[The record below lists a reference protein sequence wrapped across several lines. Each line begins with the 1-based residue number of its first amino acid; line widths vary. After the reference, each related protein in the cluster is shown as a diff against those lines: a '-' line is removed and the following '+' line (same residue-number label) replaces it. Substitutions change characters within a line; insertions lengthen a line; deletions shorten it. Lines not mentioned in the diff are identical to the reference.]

1 MAKIFQL
8 LYSLNDGGAES
19 LVKNYSLMLKQDG
32 FDVYVIIIYPNK
44 KSSVYKALEE
54 NGIKIISLYPER
66 NFIFR
71 LINRLYGRLFLTKRL
86 KKLIDIYSPSVI
98 HIHSNLL
105 GLVCNLKDSLNNT
118 KLFYTCHS
126 IPEKYF
132 AGDRK
137 KEYYAAKELIRD
149 NDMTMIGLHQE
160 MVHELNSMF
169 GIDTARLIYNGVNP
183 KLYFKSYDKRCS
195 LRTALGIP
203 KNAFVIGH
211 VGRFEDVKNHKYLVS
226 IYSSLRLIREESF
239 LVLIGDGS
247 LQAEI
252 EDSLNNIKADYRI
265 LSHRTDIPDLLNIMD
280 VFVFP
285 SKYEGMPLTLIEAQ
299 YAGLPCIVSKN
310 INKECIFS
318 TNTHV
323 MDINLNP
330 EEWAKCIA
338 SIEYRPETVSCDKF
352 DLNMIIKTL
361 EKLYM
366 EGEGYNN

>member
-1 MAKIFQL
+1 MTKIFQL
-8 LYSLNDGGAES
+8 LNSLNDGGVSS
-19 LVKNYSLMLKQDG
+19 LVRNYSLMLKQDG
-32 FDVYVIIIYPNK
+32 FDVYVIVIYPNK
-44 KSSVYKALEE
+44 KSSVHKALEK

-66 NFIFR
+66 NLIFR
-71 LINRLYGRLFLTKRL
+71 LINRLCGRFIL
-86 KKLIDIYSPSVI
+86 KKKLKRLIDIHNPSVI
-98 HIHSNLL
+98 HVHSSLL
-105 GLVCNLKDSLNNT
+105 GLVCKIKDSLNNT

-126 IPEKYF
+126 IPERYF

-160 MVHELNSMF
+160 MVHELNGMF

-183 KLYFKSYDKRCS
+183 KLYYKSYDKRCS
-195 LRTALGIP
+195 LRAALGIP

-239 LVLIGDGS
+239 LVLVGDGS
-247 LQAEI
+247 LQGEI

-285 SKYEGMPLTLIEAQ
+285 SKYEGMPLALIEAQ
-299 YAGLPCIVSKN
+299 YAGRPCVVSKN
-310 INKECIFS
+310 INKECVFS

-338 SIEYRPETVSCDKF
+338 SIENRPETVSCDKF
-352 DLNMIIKTL
+352 DLNMIIKKL

-366 EGEGYNN
+366 E